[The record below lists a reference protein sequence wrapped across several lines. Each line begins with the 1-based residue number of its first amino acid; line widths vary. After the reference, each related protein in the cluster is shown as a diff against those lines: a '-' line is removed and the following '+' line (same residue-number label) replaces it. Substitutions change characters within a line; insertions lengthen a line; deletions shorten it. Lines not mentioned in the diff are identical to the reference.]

1 MNTDT
6 VVRVDGL
13 QKSYGTKRAV
23 DKIDFAVER
32 GEIFGILGPNGA
44 GKTTLVEMLAGL
56 RPADS
61 GSVSVLG
68 IDPQLDPV
76 AVKQLLGVQLQA
88 SRLPARI
95 TVAEALRLY
104 SSFYPNPADTA
115 ELITMLG
122 LNEHRNTQF
131 AKLSGGLQQRLSIA
145 LALVGNP
152 QVAILDELTTG
163 LDPQARRAVWEVVER
178 VRDSGV
184 TIILVTHFMDEAE
197 RLCDRLVIIDDGHVV
212 AAGTPTELIR
222 GTDNERIVRM
232 RLPVRLDGVRHRLE
246 SHVDV
251 RSLAVVGDE
260 VEVRGGPR
268 VLPAVILSLAE
279 VDVIPD
285 EVRTLSRNLEDVFV
299 DVTGHAPELME
310 VSA

>member
-1 MNTDT
+1 MTT
-6 VVRVDGL
+6 VVRVDDL
-13 QKSYGTKRAV
+13 QKSYGTKRVV
-23 DKIDFAVER
+23 DKIDFTVER

-44 GKTTLVEMLAGL
+44 GKTTTVEMLAGL
-56 RPADS
+56 KPAD
-61 GSVSVLG
+61 GGTVSLLG

-76 AVKQLLGVQLQA
+76 AVKQLLGVQLQE

-104 SSFYPNPADTA
+104 AAFYPNPADTE

-122 LNEHRNTQF
+122 LAEHRTTQF

-197 RLCDRLVIIDDGHVV
+197 RLCDRLVIIDRGRVV

-222 GTDNERIVRM
+222 GSDNERIVRM
-232 RLPVRLDGVRHRLE
+232 RLPVGLDRVRDRLE
-246 SHVDV
+246 SHADV
-251 RSLAVVGDE
+251 CSLAVVGDE